1 MRTPRLVL
9 SNALLLLCIALLI
22 PVSAFAQTGA
32 ASLTGIISDQSG
44 AKVPGTTVTATNQAT
59 NVTYTAVSNEAGNY
73 SITSVPVGSY
83 VLKAELS
90 GFKTATTNTIQVEA
104 KATVRLDFD
113 LQLGAIEETV
123 LVAGQSPLLQTESVT
138 VGEVISGTT
147 VVGLPLN
154 GRNTGQLSLLLPGVV
169 SVNPGSFTAVRNF
182 GGGRPYVNGNREQTN
197 NYIVDGVDMN
207 ESIDNLVAYQP
218 SPDALAEISV
228 ETNNYAADTGNVAGA
243 VISNVTKSGS
253 NLVRGNVFEFYR
265 NSDFDANTW
274 DNNRSNAPKAQRTQH
289 IFGGTLGGPL
299 KKDKWF
305 IFGDYQGTRFNS
317 PGSETISV
325 APAEWRRGDLSGVSA
340 VIRDPLTGQAFPG
353 NQIPTGRISPAA
365 RALLGN
371 TSLYPLPNRT
381 VSGGVSGNFVGDA
394 LTTTHAHQG
403 DVRVDWNATTRDKV
417 FGRVSVSE
425 YESSNDKRPSA
436 LLLGS
441 LTDSP
446 FRNVAF
452 NWNRIFN
459 ASLVNEVLVGFNQI
473 TIVTRALDWSGIGD
487 ANATFGIAGG
497 QPIPG
502 LSQLTLNAGLT
513 TIGAVAADTDTLDR
527 TYQFN
532 DKVTWLK
539 GNHALK
545 IGGQLLHY
553 AQRRFYAGNNGLLG
567 TFTYGGAFTG
577 FPFSDF
583 LLDQVASKGRGS
595 AAQPWTHL
603 HNRTALFVQDDFKVT
618 QVLTLNLGLRWAYT
632 QPVVEEDNRQGNFSL
647 TTGQEVIA
655 ADGDRQSRALY
666 QPYYKG
672 FEPRLG
678 LAWRPDDR
686 WVLRGGYGISQ
697 YMEGTGANLRLPLN
711 PPFFF
716 ESAATYDATTG
727 GGSLASGF
735 ADLRPLDQ
743 PSGQVRAWDPNLR
756 PQFTQQWNVF
766 GEYLVRPSITA
777 NVGYVGHR
785 ATHLVTP
792 VEGNQPLPGT
802 GDPSTWTPLQNRR
815 PLFATAPL
823 ITNISTT
830 ASRGRSDYKGLQASM
845 RQRATHGLEYL
856 ASYTLGKANANQ
868 LGYYGSGGFTAAEG
882 TYWMNAYDPELNYGP
897 AFFDVRHNFVLS
909 ASFAL
914 PYGRDTQGASL
925 ANAVL
930 GGWMVGGIFQARS
943 GFPITILDGRGSSLQ
958 AVRGGERPNCIGNPV
973 PANQTLDRW
982 LDINAFARAAAGTW
996 GNCGV
1001 GIARAP
1007 GYQNLDLTFSKR
1019 FAAGGPRYAEIRA
1032 EMFNVTNR
1040 SNFRAPARD
1049 INSPNT
1055 FGQITSTL
1063 STATVSTARQGELVL
1078 KFFF

>member
-1 MRTPRLVL
+1 MTLRGIGLVL
-9 SNALLLLCIALLI
+9 VLFGLLSPAAVL
-22 PVSAFAQTGA
+22 AQTGA
-32 ASLTGIISDQSG
+32 ASLTGIVTDQSG
-44 AKVPGTTVTATNQAT
+44 GAIPGATVTATNQAT
-59 NVTYTAVSNEAGNY
+59 NVNYTAVSNEAGNY
-73 SITSVPVGSY
+73 TITSVPVGTY
-83 VLKAELS
+83 VVKAELT
-90 GFKTATTNTIQVEA
+90 GFKTAATAAVDLEA
-104 KATVRLDFD
+104 KQIGRFDFK
-113 LQLGAIEETV
+113 LEIGAIAENV
-123 LVAGQSPLLQTESVT
+123 QVVGQSPLLQTETAT

-154 GRNTGQLSLLLPGVV
+154 GRNTGQLSLLLPGTVT
-169 SVNPGSFTAVRNF
+169 VNPGSFTAIRNF

-197 NYIVDGVDMN
+197 NYTVDGIDMN

-243 VISNVTKSGS
+243 VISNVIKSGS
-253 NLVRGNVFEFYR
+253 NVVHGNAFEFYR

-274 DNNRSNAPKAQRTQH
+274 DNIRSNAPKAQRTQH

-305 IFGDYQGTRFNS
+305 IFGDYQGTRFNA
-317 PGSETISV
+317 PGTENVSV
-325 APAEWRRGDLSGVSA
+325 APASWRTGDLSSA
-340 VIRDPLTGQAFPG
+340 GTTIRDPLTGAAFPG
-353 NQIPTGRISPAA
+353 NQIPATRITPIA
-365 RALLGN
+365 RAILTN
-371 TSLYPLPNRT
+371 TALYPLPNRN
-381 VSGGVSGNFVGDA
+381 VNGVSGNFVGDA
-394 LTTTHAHQG
+394 LTTTRAHQG
-403 DVRVDWNATTRDKV
+403 DVRVDWNTIAKDKV
-417 FGRVSVSE
+417 FARLSIAE
-425 YESSNDKRPSA
+425 YNSQNDKRPFP

-446 FRNVAF
+446 FRNLAF
-452 NWNRIFN
+452 NWNRVFSG
-459 ASLVNEVLVGFNQI
+459 SLVNEVLVGFNQI
-473 TIVTRALDWSGIGD
+473 TIVTKALDWSGIGN

-502 LSQLTLNAGLT
+502 LSSIGWGGGLT
-513 TIGAVAADTDTLDR
+513 TVGTGASDTDTLDR
-527 TYQFN
+527 TLQFN

-539 GNHALK
+539 GDHALK

-553 AQRRFYAGNNGLLG
+553 SQRRFYAGNNGLLG
-567 TFTYGGAFTG
+567 IFNYGGAFTG
-577 FPFSDF
+577 LPFSDF

-595 AAQPWTHL
+595 ASEPWTHL
-603 HNRTALFVQDDFKVT
+603 HDRIALYLQDDFKAAEAV
-618 QVLTLNLGLRWAYT
+618 TLNLGLRWAYT
-632 QPVVEEDNRQGNFSL
+632 QPVVEKDNRQGNFSL
-647 TTGQEVIA
+647 TTGQEILA
-655 ADGDRQSRALY
+655 AEGDRESRALY
-666 QPYYKG
+666 KPYYKG

-678 LAWRPDDR
+678 LAWRLTDR

-727 GGSLASGF
+727 GGSLATGF

-766 GEYLVRPSITA
+766 GEYLVSPSITA
-777 NVGYVGHR
+777 NVGYVGHH

-830 ASRGRSDYKGLQASM
+830 ASRGRSDYNGLQASM
-845 RQRATHGLEYL
+845 RQRASHGLEYL

-897 AFFDVRHNFVLS
+897 AFFDVWHNFVLS
-909 ASFAL
+909 ASYAL
-914 PYGRDTQGASL
+914 PYGRDSRGSSATSGL
-925 ANAVL
+925 L
-930 GGWMVGGIFQARS
+930 GGWVVAGIFQARS
-943 GFPITILDGRGSSLQ
+943 GFPITVLD
-958 AVRGGERPNCIGNPV
+958 
-973 PANQTLDRW
+973 
-982 LDINAFARAAAGTW
+982 
-996 GNCGV
+996 
-1001 GIARAP
+1001 
-1007 GYQNLDLTFSKR
+1007 
-1019 FAAGGPRYAEIRA
+1019 
-1032 EMFNVTNR
+1032 
-1040 SNFRAPARD
+1040 
-1049 INSPNT
+1049 
-1055 FGQITSTL
+1055 
-1063 STATVSTARQGELVL
+1063 
-1078 KFFF
+1078 